1 LTWGLRPA
9 HDLSDVRTIGTARG
23 GLAAAMQRVTV
34 VPAGQSPRRL
44 DLFVT
49 AQSARLTRAAA
60 QRWIEGGLITVNDR
74 RAKPAQRIRPGDVIA
89 CHVAERPALPVEPE
103 PIPIEVLHED
113 AAILVVNKPPG
124 IVMHPAPG
132 NWTGTL
138 LNALV
143 HHVRRG
149 ADVRASAEGGLSERA
164 APGERVAP
172 ADDDQPS
179 EDGDGQRIR
188 PGLVHR
194 LDKGTSGVLVI
205 AKTDAAHRHLS
216 RQFHAHS
223 IHRVYLALVAGAV
236 VRSGL
241 IDQALGRDTRDARRI
256 SPRSAAPRLAVT
268 EYHVAE
274 RLGPDA
280 TLVEVRPHTGRMHQI
295 RVHLASIGHAVLGDA
310 TYGAK
315 PTDPALGRPMLHAAV
330 LGFVHPSTGRYA
342 ELRAPLPPDMERA
355 VTGRRAATAATSA

>member
-1 LTWGLRPA
+1 
-9 HDLSDVRTIGTARG
+9 
-23 GLAAAMQRVTV
+23 MQRVTV
-34 VPAGQSPRRL
+34 VAAGQSPRRL
-44 DLFVT
+44 DVFVT
-49 AQSARLTRAAA
+49 TQRARLSRAAA

-149 ADVRASAEGGLSERA
+149 VEARSSAEGGSSERVAPGEQA

-172 ADDDQPS
+172 TDGRAPS
-179 EDGDGQRIR
+179 GDGDEQRIR

-205 AKTDAAHRHLS
+205 AKTDTAHRHLS
-216 RQFHAHS
+216 RQFHVHS

-236 VRSGL
+236 ARGGL

-256 SPRSAAPRLAVT
+256 SPRSAAPRRAVT
-268 EYHVAE
+268 EYRVAE

-280 TLVEVRPHTGRMHQI
+280 TLVEVRPRTGRMHQI
-295 RVHLASIGHAVLGDA
+295 RVHLASIGHAVLGDR
-310 TYGAK
+310 TYGAMLA
-315 PTDPALGRPMLHAAV
+315 DPALGRPMLHAAV
-330 LGFVHPSTGRYA
+330 LGFIHPSTGRYA
-342 ELRAPLPPDMERA
+342 EHRAPLPPDMERA
-355 VTGRRAATAATSA
+355 VIGRRAAAALTSA

>member
-1 LTWGLRPA
+1 
-9 HDLSDVRTIGTARG
+9 
-23 GLAAAMQRVTV
+23 MQRVTV

-44 DLFVT
+44 DVFVT
-49 AQSARLTRAAA
+49 TQSARLSRAAA

-74 RAKPAQRIRPGDVIA
+74 RAKPGQRIRPGDVIA

-149 ADVRASAEGGLSERA
+149 A
-164 APGERVAP
+164 
-172 ADDDQPS
+172 PS
-179 EDGDGQRIR
+179 GDGDGQRIR

-236 VRSGL
+236 VRGGL

-256 SPRSAAPRLAVT
+256 SPRSAAPRRAVT
-268 EYHVAE
+268 EYRVAE

-280 TLVEVRPHTGRMHQI
+280 TLVEVRPRTGRMHQI

-310 TYGAK
+310 TYGAM
-315 PTDPALGRPMLHAAV
+315 PADPALGRPMLHAAV

-342 ELRAPLPPDMERA
+342 EHCAPLPPDMEGA
-355 VTGRRAATAATSA
+355 VTGRRAAAALTSA

>member
-1 LTWGLRPA
+1 
-9 HDLSDVRTIGTARG
+9 
-23 GLAAAMQRVTV
+23 MQRVTV

-44 DLFVT
+44 DVFVT
-49 AQSARLTRAAA
+49 TQSARLSRAAA

-149 ADVRASAEGGLSERA
+149 A
-164 APGERVAP
+164 
-172 ADDDQPS
+172 PS
-179 EDGDGQRIR
+179 GDGDGQRIR

-236 VRSGL
+236 VRGGL

-256 SPRSAAPRLAVT
+256 SPRSAAPRRAVT
-268 EYHVAE
+268 EYRVAE

-280 TLVEVRPHTGRMHQI
+280 TLVEVRPRTGRMHQI

-310 TYGAK
+310 TYGAM
-315 PTDPALGRPMLHAAV
+315 PADPALGRPMLHAAV

-342 ELRAPLPPDMERA
+342 EHCAPLPPDMEGA
-355 VTGRRAATAATSA
+355 VTGRRAAAALTSA

>member
-1 LTWGLRPA
+1 
-9 HDLSDVRTIGTARG
+9 
-23 GLAAAMQRVTV
+23 MQRVTV

-44 DLFVT
+44 DVFVT
-49 AQSARLTRAAA
+49 TQSARLSRAAA
-60 QRWIEGGLITVNDR
+60 QRWIEGGLVTVNDR

-103 PIPIEVLHED
+103 PIAIEVLHED

-143 HHVRRG
+143 HHVRRRVD
-149 ADVRASAEGGLSERA
+149 ACASAEVGSSPRG
-164 APGERVAP
+164 APGEHFAP
-172 ADDDQPS
+172 AGGGAPS
-179 EDGDGQRIR
+179 GDGDGQLIR

-223 IHRVYLALVAGAV
+223 IHRVYLALVTGAV
-236 VRSGL
+236 MRGGL

-256 SPRSAAPRLAVT
+256 SPRSAAPRRAVT
-268 EYHVAE
+268 EYRVAE

-280 TLVEVRPHTGRMHQI
+280 TLVEVRPRTGRMHQI
-295 RVHLASIGHAVLGDA
+295 RVHLASIGHSVLGDPS
-310 TYGAK
+310 YGAT
-315 PTDPALGRPMLHAAV
+315 PADPALGRPMLHAAV
-330 LGFVHPSTGRYA
+330 LGFVHPSTSQYA
-342 ELRAPLPPDMERA
+342 EHRAPLPPDMERA
-355 VTGRRAATAATSA
+355 VAGRRASGLADARLPTGGGSKGK